1 MKKYVKGIGKKM
13 AGKTVNRSLA
23 NSFLESKRTLDSKNM
38 RLKSAEMNSDVPS
51 ETTSNMDFD
60 LD

>member
-1 MKKYVKGIGKKM
+1 M